1 MTIMA
6 NDLKTRGVTVLDEA
20 FKQDEEVIIS
30 VRGKSKY
37 VVMDLEHYNY
47 LRECELEAA
56 LIETRKEIED
66 CHEQR
71 DRCHDVVGLAAADDI
86 LGLVQNQTAHQQNE
100 KP

>member
-6 NDLKTRGVTVLDEA
+6 NDLKTRGVTLLDEA
-20 FKQDEEVIIS
+20 LQQDDEAIIS

-56 LIETRKEIED
+56 LIETHKEIQE
-66 CHEQR
+66 
-71 DRCHDVVGLAAADDI
+71 GKAKILTADEHIKALNNDI
-86 LGLVQNQTAHQQNE
+86 
-100 KP
+100 

>member
-6 NDLKTRGVTVLDEA
+6 NDLKTRGVTLLDEA
-20 FKQDEEVIIS
+20 LQHDNEAIIS

-56 LIETRKEIED
+56 LIQTYKEIEEGKAKILSAD
-66 CHEQR
+66 EHIKALR
-71 DRCHDVVGLAAADDI
+71 DEL
-86 LGLVQNQTAHQQNE
+86 
-100 KP
+100 

>member
-6 NDLKTRGVTVLDEA
+6 NDLKTRGVTILDEA
-20 FKQDEEVIIS
+20 LKLEDEAIIS

-56 LIETRKEIED
+56 LIETRKELE
-66 CHEQR
+66 E
-71 DRCHDVVGLAAADDI
+71 GKAKI
-86 LGLVQNQTAHQQNE
+86 LTAEEHIKALHNDL
-100 KP
+100 

>member
-6 NDLKTRGVTVLDEA
+6 NDLKTRGVTLLDEA
-20 FKQDEEVIIS
+20 LKQDDEAIIS

-56 LIETRKEIED
+56 LIETHKEIEKG
-66 CHEQR
+66 R
-71 DRCHDVVGLAAADDI
+71 AKILTADEHIKALHND
-86 LGLVQNQTAHQQNE
+86 L
-100 KP
+100 

>member
-6 NDLKTRGVTVLDEA
+6 NDLKTRGVTLLDEA
-20 FKQDEEVIIS
+20 LKQDDEAIIS

-56 LIETRKEIED
+56 LIETHKEIQEGRAKILTANE
-66 CHEQR
+66 HIKVL
-71 DRCHDVVGLAAADDI
+71 HDDL
-86 LGLVQNQTAHQQNE
+86 
-100 KP
+100 

>member
-6 NDLKTRGVTVLDEA
+6 NDLKTRGVTILDEA
-20 FKQDEEVIIS
+20 LKLEDEAIIS

-56 LIETRKEIED
+56 LIQTHKEIAE
-66 CHEQR
+66 
-71 DRCHDVVGLAAADDI
+71 GKA
-86 LGLVQNQTAHQQNE
+86 QTLTAEEHIEALRNE
-100 KP
+100 L

>member
-6 NDLKTRGVTVLDEA
+6 NDLKTRGVTLLDEA
-20 FKQDEEVIIS
+20 LQQNDEVTIS

-56 LIETRKEIED
+56 LTETRKEIEEGRAKTLTAD
-66 CHEQR
+66 EHIKAL
-71 DRCHDVVGLAAADDI
+71 HDDL
-86 LGLVQNQTAHQQNE
+86 
-100 KP
+100 

>member
-6 NDLKTRGVTVLDEA
+6 NDLKTRGVTVLEEALKQDDEA
-20 FKQDEEVIIS
+20 IIS

-56 LIETRKEIED
+56 LIETHKEIEEGKSKVLTAD
-66 CHEQR
+66 EHIKAL
-71 DRCHDVVGLAAADDI
+71 HDDL
-86 LGLVQNQTAHQQNE
+86 
-100 KP
+100 

>member
-6 NDLKTRGVTVLDEA
+6 NDLKTRGVTLLDEA
-20 FKQDEEVIIS
+20 LQQDDEAIIS

-56 LIETRKEIED
+56 LMETRKQIE
-66 CHEQR
+66 E
-71 DRCHDVVGLAAADDI
+71 GKAKTMTADEHI
-86 LGLVQNQTAHQQNE
+86 KAIHNGI
-100 KP
+100 

>member
-6 NDLKTRGVTVLDEA
+6 NELKTRGVTALDEA
-20 FKQDEEVIIS
+20 LQKDEEAIIS

-56 LIETRKEIED
+56 LIQTHKEIAEGKSSVVTAD
-66 CHEQR
+66 EHIKALR
-71 DRCHDVVGLAAADDI
+71 NDV
-86 LGLVQNQTAHQQNE
+86 
-100 KP
+100 

>member
-6 NDLKTRGVTVLDEA
+6 NDLKTRGVKIFDEIL
-20 FKQDEEVIIS
+20 KEEEEAIIS

-56 LIETRKEIED
+56 LIQTHKDLKE
-66 CHEQR
+66 
-71 DRCHDVVGLAAADDI
+71 GKAKTL
-86 LGLVQNQTAHQQNE
+86 TAEEHIKALHNDL
-100 KP
+100 

>member
-6 NDLKTRGVTVLDEA
+6 NDLKTRGVTILDEA
-20 FKQDEEVIIS
+20 LKLEDEAIIS

-56 LIETRKEIED
+56 LIQTRKEVE
-66 CHEQR
+66 E
-71 DRCHDVVGLAAADDI
+71 GKAKTMTADEHIKTLHND
-86 LGLVQNQTAHQQNE
+86 L
-100 KP
+100 